1 MMLDEREVG
10 TTEIQT
16 TSYVYAGETVIPVHE
31 LEEGQRRQLATWL
44 KERYLS
50 ALFQGQA
57 EIQSEEDLTNC

>member
-16 TSYVYAGETVIPVHE
+16 TSYVYAGETAIPVQS

-50 ALFQGQA
+50 ELFQGQA

>member
-10 TTEIQT
+10 TTKIQT
-16 TSYVYAGETVIPVHE
+16 TSYVYAGETAIPVQA

-50 ALFQGQA
+50 ELFQGQA